1 MSPVIVTLLLASAM
15 IHAGWNAHVKSGT
28 DRLWSISI
36 ISLFGAIAALP
47 FAALL
52 QPPALVS
59 LPYILL
65 SSLLQVGYC
74 LFLVRAYDHGDL
86 AQVYPI
92 ARGSAPLLV
101 TIGAAIFAG
110 ELPHT
115 IGLVG
120 ILLVSVGIFSLAV
133 GRYRTHTKSLV
144 SAIAAGAFI
153 ASYMVVDG
161 LGVRASG
168 SPTGYASWQAAF
180 AGFLIPL
187 AFIVIRRK
195 APVIPTGK
203 EGASLIFAG
212 VLSALAYCVAVW
224 AMSDAKMGAVS
235 ALRETS
241 ILFAALFSAL
251 ALREKMTPG
260 KLIGAVSVTAGVVCF
275 AIS

>member
-1 MSPVIVTLLLASAM
+1 MSPSIVALLLLSAI
-15 IHAGWNAHVKSGT
+15 IHAGWNALVKSGQ
-28 DRLWSISI
+28 DRLWSISVI
-36 ISLFGAIAALP
+36 ALFGGIAALP
-47 FAALL
+47 FAAFLP
-52 QPPALVS
+52 PPAFAS

-101 TIGAAIFAG
+101 TVGAAIFAG
-110 ELPHT
+110 ELPQT

-120 ILLVSVGIFSLAV
+120 IALVSLGIFSLAI
-133 GRYRTHTKSLV
+133 GKHRTHAKSLV

-168 SPTGYASWQAAF
+168 SATGYASWQAAF

-187 AFIVIRRK
+187 VFLAIRRT
-195 APVIPTGK
+195 APVIPKGK
-203 EGASLIFAG
+203 EGASLIVAG
-212 VLSALAYCVAVW
+212 ALSALAYCVAVW

-241 ILFAALFSAL
+241 ILFAALFSAV
-251 ALREKMTPG
+251 ALRERVTLE
-260 KLIGAVSVTAGVVCF
+260 KLFGAASVMAGVVCF
-275 AIS
+275 ALS

>member
-1 MSPVIVTLLLASAM
+1 MSPLIVTLLLISAM
-15 IHAGWNAHVKSGT
+15 VHAGWNALVKSGK
-28 DRLWSISI
+28 DRLWSISVI
-36 ISLFGAIAALP
+36 ALFGGIAALP

-52 QPPALVS
+52 QPPALAS

-101 TIGAAIFAG
+101 TIGAAIFAA
-110 ELPHT
+110 ELPQT
-115 IGLVG
+115 IGLVE
-120 ILLVSVGIFSLAV
+120 IALVSVGIFSLAI
-133 GRYRTHTKSLV
+133 GRHRTDAKSLV
-144 SAIAAGAFI
+144 SAVAAGAFI

-161 LGVRASG
+161 LGVRMSG
-168 SPTGYASWQAAF
+168 NATGYASWQAAF

-187 AFIVIRRK
+187 TFIIIRRK
-195 APVIPTGK
+195 ILVIAMGK
-203 EGASLIFAG
+203 EGASLAIAG

-251 ALREKMTPG
+251 ALREKVTFG
-260 KLIGAVSVTAGVVCF
+260 KLFGAASVLAGVVCF